1 MRCRWF
7 LTLVALSWLGNACAQ
22 MPRASAEKLEATAK
36 LDMMVGHWK
45 GRGWW
50 EFTPGNRREF
60 DSEEHVHKRAG
71 GTAFELLG
79 LHTMDRGGQ
88 PVVVHDAFA
97 MLWYDERAK
106 RYLMKSAIQTG
117 MIHEFEIT
125 LTPTGY
131 TWSHP
136 GFDGKGTVRY
146 VATIGPA
153 SWKEVGESS
162 ADGREWKQVFEMSLT
177 RQ

>member
-1 MRCRWF
+1 MIIRWF
-7 LTLVALSWLGNACAQ
+7 ATRVAALSTGVVLAQ
-22 MPRASAEKLEATAK
+22 APKPSAEKTEATAK

-45 GRGWW
+45 GKGWW
-50 EFTPGNRREF
+50 EFVPGSRREF
-60 DSEEHVHKRAG
+60 DSEERVAKRAG

-79 LHTMDRGGQ
+79 LHSMERGGQ
-88 PVVVHDAFA
+88 SIVVHDAFA

-106 RYLMKSAIQTG
+106 KYIMKSAIQTG
-117 MIHEFEIT
+117 QIHEFEIT